1 MLISVQKLEAKIEPI
16 FHSDPS
22 MIHILIDVNASRND
36 PIGKDRAATADSKAN
51 TIFVLL
57 KVMFELTE

>member
-1 MLISVQKLEAKIEPI
+1 MISVQKLEAKIEPI
-16 FHSDPS
+16 FNSDPS
-22 MIHILIDVNASRND
+22 MIHILIDVYSSRND
-36 PIGKDRAATADSKAN
+36 PRGKDRAATADSKAN